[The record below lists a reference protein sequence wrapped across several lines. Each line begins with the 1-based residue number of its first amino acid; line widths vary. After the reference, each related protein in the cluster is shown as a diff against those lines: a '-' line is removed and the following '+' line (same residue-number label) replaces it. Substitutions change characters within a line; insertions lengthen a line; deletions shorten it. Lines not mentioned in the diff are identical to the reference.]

1 MGKLMSQVMSP
12 VMSPVMIHE
21 ATIFKTTCAILA
33 LYSVV

>member
-1 MGKLMSQVMSP
+1 MGKLVSQ

>member
-1 MGKLMSQVMSP
+1 MSQ
-12 VMSPVMIHE
+12 VMIHE

>member
-1 MGKLMSQVMSP
+1 VMSQ
-12 VMSPVMIHE
+12 VMIHE